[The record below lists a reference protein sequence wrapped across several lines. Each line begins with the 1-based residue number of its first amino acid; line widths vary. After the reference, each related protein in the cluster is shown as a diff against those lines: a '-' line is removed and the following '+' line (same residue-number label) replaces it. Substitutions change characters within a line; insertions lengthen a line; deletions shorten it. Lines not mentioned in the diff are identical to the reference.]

1 MEARRTCPLAG
12 YKYKNT
18 TDAIDEEDPV
28 CKQDSVTDSLKRD
41 PLPSLNG
48 RPRRRGGL
56 NRGLSRVSMLAFPLL
71 SPPGIAPMS
80 VPLLLEIRRIKG
92 GPEKEANPY
101 GTCVRAFGSKPGGYR
116 EWYYEM
122 WIIGGWVLFTLF
134 FFFS

>member
-1 MEARRTCPLAG
+1 M
-12 YKYKNT
+12 
-18 TDAIDEEDPV
+18 

-56 NRGLSRVSMLAFPLL
+56 NRGLSRVSMLVFPLL

-134 FFFS
+134 FSFS